1 MSSNSYRPIDCDFHD
16 QIESLATTRHRVHV
30 TYKDEGGGLAARD
43 GIIVDVYTAPSKE
56 EFLKLEDG
64 TTIRLDRITDVHG
77 IVAA

>member
-1 MSSNSYRPIDCDFHD
+1 MPEQGYRPIDCDFHD
-16 QIESLATTRHRVHV
+16 QMESLATTRHRVHV
-30 TYKDEGGGLAARD
+30 TYKDEGGEIASRD
-43 GIIVDVYTAPSKE
+43 GVIVDIWTAPSKE